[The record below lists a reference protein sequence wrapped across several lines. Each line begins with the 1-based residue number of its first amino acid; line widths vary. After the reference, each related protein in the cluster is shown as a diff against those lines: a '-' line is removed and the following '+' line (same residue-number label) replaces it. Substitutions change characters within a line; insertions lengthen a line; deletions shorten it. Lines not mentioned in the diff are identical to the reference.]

1 MKKQFPKNWIIFV
14 NKKNNFVQLPPIS
27 KNEARSQLLT
37 GEKFGVTLFL
47 CIERGGLSR
56 MFSRTCLANV
66 SRHEEGEIVN
76 VKIWRRN
83 SCHSVAGM
91 NAHLT
96 NGFLMFA
103 LAIVATMRDDA
114 TVLGYSGAP
123 LVMDQ
128 DIPLRTCRYSRIHS
142 MIQVRCAN
150 LGLERIPSNLKTE
163 IQVRELIFGT

>member
-1 MKKQFPKNWIIFV
+1 
-14 NKKNNFVQLPPIS
+14 
-27 KNEARSQLLT
+27 
-37 GEKFGVTLFL
+37 
-47 CIERGGLSR
+47 
-56 MFSRTCLANV
+56 
-66 SRHEEGEIVN
+66 
-76 VKIWRRN
+76 
-83 SCHSVAGM
+83 M

-103 LAIVATMRDDA
+103 LVIVATMRDDA
-114 TVLGYSGAP
+114 TVFGYSGAP

-163 IQVRELIFGT
+163 IQVREFIIFFFLKNRFSIVF

>member
-1 MKKQFPKNWIIFV
+1 MITFQPASHGWKIRHDVIPV
-14 NKKNNFVQLPPIS
+14 Y
-27 KNEARSQLLT
+27 R
-37 GEKFGVTLFL
+37 GE
-47 CIERGGLSR
+47 GGLSR

-66 SRHEEGEIVN
+66 SRHKEGEIVN
-76 VKIWRRN
+76 VEIWRRN

-103 LAIVATMRDDA
+103 LVIVATMRDDA

-163 IQVRELIFGT
+163 IQVREFIIFFFLKNRFSIVF